1 MMNKLL
7 FSFLLLFLSPVLK
20 AQLSVDNTTYTV
32 EQYIQNYLIGTGVTI
47 SNVQFNAGS
56 AAIINEQVGSFTD
69 PNLYTGISY
78 GVILG
83 TGNVTMA
90 SQLNTGGGSSL
101 GGGTGV
107 GSDSALASIT
117 PNTIFDECV
126 IEFDFVPT
134 GDTIKFNYVF
144 ASEEYDEYVCG
155 SVNDAFGFFLSG
167 PNPLGGSYSA
177 ENIAL
182 IPDPNNPNIFTTTP
196 VSINTVNLGVAG
208 SNGTLVNC
216 TNIDAN
222 FADYSVFYTQNTGNN
237 YEYDG
242 KTVVLQARAA
252 VTCGQTYHI
261 KLAIGDAGDGAFDS
275 GVFIEGGSFSSNAV
289 QVDIVTTTGDTA
301 IVEGC
306 NSAEIRFIR
315 PSSPDS
321 LVVHYSLAGS
331 TAINGVD
338 YVAILDS
345 VTFLPG
351 SDTVGVI
358 IIPIADGI
366 TEGMEVIT
374 ISAFT
379 ISPCGDTI
387 ISTGNIY
394 IIDVPN
400 MQSNAPDTTLTCPV
414 DSLWIWAQGSNATP
428 PFVYVWYNSQG
439 DSIGDSNFV
448 QVPGLVTDT
457 FYVDIT
463 DSCTTLTIQDTVIVS
478 LTQPILSLQLNDTNI
493 CKGDTIQMIVSV
505 TGGYSPYSYTWS
517 NGVTGIDTI
526 TISPINPTV
535 YYVSVSDSCSSYIVV
550 DSAMVTMDYTPME
563 LTVSNDTLV
572 CKGDVIS
579 LNATVINGIPN
590 YQYLWAPTGSTS
602 ASPNVTPTANTTYY
616 VSVTDVCMDTVL
628 IDSVF
633 IDTEFPDFVI
643 TATDL
648 TDECE
653 GDLVYISGDAEGG
666 LAPYSFN
673 WTYADTSGI
682 GLDFEFIAV
691 LPDTNQV
698 KLFVL
703 DACNQLDSLIIPI
716 KVNDC
721 IIDATNIFTP
731 NEDGV
736 NDYFMIRGIEFFDS
750 NKMSIYN
757 RWGTLIFERENYR
770 NDWDGYSETGV
781 AFPAGVYFFVF
792 EYTRK
797 SETNVVKGTITL
809 QK

>member
-1 MMNKLL
+1 MNKLL
-7 FSFLLLFLSPVLK
+7 FSLLLLFWSPFLM
-20 AQLSVDNTTYTV
+20 AQITVDNTTYTV
-32 EQYIQNYLIGTGVTI
+32 EQFIQNYLIGSGVTI
-47 SNVQFNAGS
+47 SNVQYNAGS
-56 AAIINEQVGSFTD
+56 AAVINEQVGSFTD
-69 PNLYTGISY
+69 PNLNIGVPY

-83 TGNVTMA
+83 SGNVQMA
-90 SQLNTGGGSSL
+90 AQLNTGGGSSL

-107 GSDSALASIT
+107 GTDSALASIT

-167 PNPLGGSYSA
+167 PNPLGGTYSA

-182 IPDPNNPNIFTTTP
+182 IPDPNNPSVYTTTP

-208 SNGTLVNC
+208 SNGNLVNC
-216 TNIDAN
+216 TNLDPN
-222 FADYSVFYTQNTGNN
+222 FANYSVFYTQNTTNT

-242 KTVVLQARAA
+242 KTTVLQARAA

-261 KLAIGDAGDGAFDS
+261 KLAIGDAGDGAYDS
-275 GVFIEGGSFSSNAV
+275 GVFIEGGSFSSNGV
-289 QVDIVTTTGDTA
+289 EVDIVTTTGDSA
-301 IVEGC
+301 VVEGC
-306 NSAEIRFIR
+306 NTAEIRFIR

-321 LVVHYSLAGS
+321 LVVHYSLMGS
-331 TAINGVD
+331 TATNGVD

-345 VTFLPG
+345 VTFPPG

-366 TEGMEVIT
+366 TEGIEVIT
-374 ISAFT
+374 ITAFT

-387 ISTGNIY
+387 VSTGNIY
-394 IIDVPN
+394 IIDVPD
-400 MQSNAPDTTLTCPV
+400 MHSIAPDTSLTCPV
-414 DSLWIWAQGSNATP
+414 DSLWVWAQGSNATP
-428 PFVYVWYNSQG
+428 PYTYVWYNSQG
-439 DSIGDSNFV
+439 DSIGDSNYV
-448 QVPGLVTDT
+448 QVPGLQADT
-457 FYVDIT
+457 FYVSIT
-463 DSCTTLTIQDTVIVS
+463 DSCNTLTIQDTVIVS

-493 CKGDTIQMIVSV
+493 CTGDTIQIIVSA
-505 TGGYSPYSYTWS
+505 TGGYSPYTYSWS
-517 NGVTGIDTI
+517 NGVTGTDTI
-526 TISPINPTV
+526 TVAPTNTSV

-550 DSAMVTMDYTPME
+550 DSATVTMDYVPMS
-563 LTVSNDTLV
+563 LMVSNDTLV
-572 CKGDVIS
+572 CKGDVITLHALVS
-579 LNATVINGIPN
+579 DGIPN
-590 YQYLWAPTGSTS
+590 YQYLWAPTGSTAS
-602 ASPNVTPTANTTYY
+602 SPNVTPTGNTTYY
-616 VSVTDVCMDTVL
+616 VSITDVCMDTVL
-628 IDSVF
+628 TDSIFV
-633 IDTEFPDFVI
+633 DTEFPDFII
-643 TATDL
+643 TATEL
-648 TDECE
+648 TEECA
-653 GDLVYISGDAEGG
+653 GDLVYITGNAEGG

-682 GLDFEFIAV
+682 GLEFEFIAV

-703 DACNQLDSLIIPI
+703 DACNQLDSLIIPL

-770 NDWDGYSETGV
+770 NDWDGYSETGD
-781 AFPAGVYFFVF
+781 AFASGVYFFVF

-797 SETNVVKGTITL
+797 GQTNVVKGTITL